1 MLQNFG
7 NTATYSEEFKLKTQL
22 LIAQQ
27 QVENLLLISERFD
40 YKKYLREH
48 LSKVKHEL
56 ERQSGNL
63 DKSTQ
68 TDQNQNTITD
78 SLMAPT
84 LTRKL
89 TRYRLTLDVMIDTTA
104 SEPPSRWEWEKLLQL
119 EGNEQVNDVY
129 VENLGEYKMP

>member
-7 NTATYSEEFKLKTQL
+7 GTATYSEEFKLKTQL

-27 QVENLLLISERFD
+27 QVENLLLISEYFD

-48 LSKVKHEL
+48 LSKVKYEL

-68 TDQNQNTITD
+68 PN
-78 SLMAPT
+78 
-84 LTRKL
+84 
-89 TRYRLTLDVMIDTTA
+89 
-104 SEPPSRWEWEKLLQL
+104 
-119 EGNEQVNDVY
+119 
-129 VENLGEYKMP
+129 

>member
-40 YKKYLREH
+40 YKKYLKEH
-48 LSKVKHEL
+48 LFKVKYEL

-68 TDQNQNTITD
+68 PD
-78 SLMAPT
+78 
-84 LTRKL
+84 
-89 TRYRLTLDVMIDTTA
+89 
-104 SEPPSRWEWEKLLQL
+104 
-119 EGNEQVNDVY
+119 
-129 VENLGEYKMP
+129 

>member
-7 NTATYSEEFKLKTQL
+7 GTATYSEEFKLKTQL

-27 QVENLLLISERFD
+27 QVENLLLISEHFD

-48 LSKVKHEL
+48 LSRVKYEL

-68 TDQNQNTITD
+68 PD
-78 SLMAPT
+78 
-84 LTRKL
+84 
-89 TRYRLTLDVMIDTTA
+89 
-104 SEPPSRWEWEKLLQL
+104 
-119 EGNEQVNDVY
+119 
-129 VENLGEYKMP
+129 

>member
-7 NTATYSEEFKLKTQL
+7 GTATYSEEFKLKTQL

-40 YKKYLREH
+40 YKKYLNEH
-48 LSKVKHEL
+48 LSKVKYEL

-68 TDQNQNTITD
+68 PD
-78 SLMAPT
+78 
-84 LTRKL
+84 
-89 TRYRLTLDVMIDTTA
+89 
-104 SEPPSRWEWEKLLQL
+104 
-119 EGNEQVNDVY
+119 
-129 VENLGEYKMP
+129 